1 MADWETALAA
11 AEDDAAEEV
20 AAVLDDVAEEFA
32 RGLENATEIVA
43 ARFSVARIAGMW
55 SAHVPRMVRRFL
67 GIAETAATDAA
78 DSVGETLP
86 DGWDDLP
93 GRYDD
98 DTLPASLGD
107 YVDTTEHLL
116 RAVGDDL
123 SARAVKAL
131 AAGLD
136 AGEDV
141 DALRARLRAMFSREE
156 GAQLGPGREERIART
171 EASRAWNSST
181 LAAAQ
186 DMSGEDRPLVKQWR
200 TRGDTKVRESHDKV
214 DGQLRFLDEPFKVGG
229 RDMMQPGDPTAP
241 AEEVVN
247 CRCVLRLERAPARAS
262 ALPSEGGGSSGI
274 FDLRGFTLS
283 IDTKL
288 NPDSYRL
295 LHGIDAAEKIS
306 DGLVRP
312 ALRASGVPYPERYSL
327 GWDMRPLPGVENRFP
342 YGAEVSHP
350 ETITAA
356 ADDEEPEHTG
366 AMIALVPS
374 DEDAERLA
382 LDDGEPVD
390 ELHLTLWYLGEG
402 APWTEDQRNELIG
415 LVRERAAALAGPV
428 VGRAFGVNHW
438 NPQGDEPVWV
448 WAVSDERDHDG
459 PTLEDA
465 HRLAVDALESTHERP
480 ETPAQHTPWVPHV
493 TGGYTAERWPLDA
506 MADRLGPI
514 TFDRI
519 RLAFAGEVT
528 DIPLGPEEEPPMEPT
543 AAAETTAEEPYVPP
557 VRAWSTP
564 GDAALAFENQQT
576 GDGRIFA
583 PSALYWDG
591 AGPWPL
597 QYADEMLMGH
607 QGAELAGSINSLGR
621 DGDRIPGDG
630 VLYLTQRAGWEAVTL
645 LEQEAPL
652 GVSVDLD
659 DVDVEFVDKTLTEDE
674 DGFLVLAA
682 SVPSLSALQLADG
695 AWCLTASNTTGMTAS
710 SHAGDD
716 SASFLRER
724 RTSQLITGPGGTV
737 AADALRQF
745 AASRV
750 LTAAAGDADNPDEG
764 IVIHSES
771 SGDFLVRITR
781 ARVRGATLV
790 SMPAYANAR
799 IVLDV
804 EEETAAAVTAA
815 TGPTDKHHAVVHY
828 VATSPIPVGPREVS
842 KALGMALETARGYL
856 NRAVSAGRLVRMAM
870 GLYKGASTIP
880 EGPYEVTAAGADPS
894 GFHLFAESE
903 LLASAWTAMR
913 ELPPM
918 PAAWF
923 AEPTEDEL
931 PIDSG
936 GVHFKA
942 GRIFGWVA
950 RSGEPHAGYPGKSLT
965 IEKLARQGLDTT
977 HFLRARF
984 KLDDGSFVRAGA
996 FTMNTPHRRDG
1007 AECEDEVCQFDD
1019 TRTVAGIV
1027 TVGYNARGLWFA
1039 GAMAPWL
1046 SDWDRTVFMGCQP
1059 SYHLKQDAGKWQ
1071 LRAVLSV
1078 PVPGHST
1085 PLVAAAIERGN
1096 LALCASYATSDVSS
1110 APTDEASVRTP
1121 DGGSVPVD
1129 GTSASVDRQGADQH
1143 GHRPSAPSAPVDGS
1157 PSGADLVEAVAS
1169 VLVRPDVLDALA
1181 AALVARSDAK
1191 SVVEAQRR
1199 AEIDAMAA
1207 DLDLTEPVTASAGT
1221 APKGQS

>member
-32 RGLENATEIVA
+32 AGLENATEIVA

-55 SAHVPRMVRRFL
+55 SQRVPRLVRRFL

-78 DSVGETLP
+78 DSVGEDLP
-86 DGWDDLP
+86 EGWDDLP
-93 GRYDD
+93 ARYDD
-98 DTLPASLGD
+98 GTLPPSLGD
-107 YVDTTEHLL
+107 YVDSTEHLL

-123 SARAVKAL
+123 SAKAVKAL
-131 AAGLD
+131 AEGLD

-171 EASRAWNSST
+171 EASRAWNSAT

-186 DMSGEDRPLVKQWR
+186 AMSGEDRPLVKQWR
-200 TRGDTKVRESHDKV
+200 TRGDTLVRDSHDKV
-214 DGQLRFLDEPFKVGG
+214 DGQLRFLDEPFRVGG

-247 CRCVLRLERAPARAS
+247 CRCVLRLEHAPSRAS
-262 ALPSEGGGSSGI
+262 ALPFQDASPAGAYEAKDWTVEFQLKAG
-274 FDLRGFTLS
+274 
-283 IDTKL
+283 
-288 NPDSYRL
+288 PDSDLIRTMY
-295 LHGIDAAEKIS
+295 GITDDLTES
-306 DGLVRP
+306 HLRP
-312 ALRASGVPYPERYSL
+312 ALQASGIPNPEEYAL
-327 GWDMRPLPGVENRFP
+327 AWDDRTLPLLAGNRFP
-342 YGAEVSHP
+342 YGAEVTRP
-350 ETITAA
+350 ESVTAA
-356 ADDEEPEHTG
+356 ADDEPEHTG

-382 LDDGEPVD
+382 LDGGEPVD

-402 APWTEDQRNELIG
+402 AAWTEDQRNELIG
-415 LVRERAAALAGPV
+415 LVRSRAAALSGPV

-480 ETPAQHTPWVPHV
+480 ETPAQHTPWVPHA
-493 TGGYTAERWPLDA
+493 TGTYTAETWPLDA

-519 RLAFAGEVT
+519 RLAFAGETT

-543 AAAETTAEEPYVPP
+543 AAAAETAAEEPYVPP

-564 GDAALAFENQQT
+564 GNAALAFENQQT

-583 PSALYWDG
+583 PKALYWDG
-591 AGPWPL
+591 SGPWPM

-607 QGAELAGSINSLGR
+607 QGAELAGAINSLDR
-621 DGDRIPGDG
+621 DGDRIPGSG

-682 SVPSLSALQLADG
+682 SIPALSVLQLADG
-695 AWCLTASNTTGMTAS
+695 AWCLTASNTSAMTAA
-710 SHAGDD
+710 SHTSDD
-716 SASFLRER
+716 SASFLRQQ

-737 AADALRQF
+737 AAEALREF

-750 LTAAAGDADNPDEG
+750 LTAAAGDADAPDEG
-764 IVIHSES
+764 VVIHSES

-799 IVLDV
+799 IILDP
-804 EEETAAAVTAA
+804 ENQETAAAVTAA
-815 TGPTDKHHAVVHY
+815 TGPTDAHRAVVHY

-842 KALGMALETARGYL
+842 KALGMGLETARGHL
-856 NRAVSAGRLVRMAM
+856 NRAVEAGRLVRLAM
-870 GLYKGASTIP
+870 GLYTGASTIP
-880 EGPYEVTAAGADPS
+880 EGPHTVTAAGADPS

-918 PAAWF
+918 PSAWF

-931 PIDSG
+931 PTDSG
-936 GVHFKA
+936 GVHFQG

-950 RSGEPHAGYPGKSLT
+950 RSGEPHAGYPGKNLT
-965 IEKLARQGLDTT
+965 IDKLARQGLDTT

-1027 TVGYNARGLWFA
+1027 TVGYNARGMWFA

-1059 SYHLKQDAGKWQ
+1059 SYHLKQEGGRWQ

-1085 PLVAAAIERGN
+1085 PLVAAAIERSN
-1096 LALCASYATSDVSS
+1096 LALCASYAAADVSS
-1110 APTDEASVRTP
+1110 APSVRTP
-1121 DGGSVPVD
+1121 DDPSAPVD
-1129 GTSASVDRQGADQH
+1129 DPSAPVDNKGADQH
-1143 GHRPSAPSAPVDGS
+1143 GRRPSAPVDATS
-1157 PSGADLVEAVAS
+1157 ADGLAEVLAS
-1169 VLVRPDVLDALA
+1169 VLVRPDVIDTLA
-1181 AALVARSDAK
+1181 AALQQREAA
-1191 SVVEAQRR
+1191 EAQHR
-1199 AEIDAMAA
+1199 AEIDALTA
-1207 DLDLTEPVTASAGT
+1207 DLSLTEPVTASAAG